1 MAVWL
6 LGESLALVLLGVPA
20 PVPRLAADPPLALDA
35 AGFDLAVQSGETLPL
50 VIADQDARPEPLAPV
65 RSDDGWAPPLRTWG
79 DAGSGPVIELGAL
92 GASKIR
98 KRRADLVHLSLD
110 WGF

>member
-1 MAVWL
+1 MAIWVLGEGLALAL
-6 LGESLALVLLGVPA
+6 LGLGA
-20 PVPRLAADPPLALDA
+20 PVPDPAPPKPMVSSFALARTAPPLVVQESISRSGQYTRLRPVA
-35 AGFDLAVQSGETLPL
+35 AE
-50 VIADQDARPEPLAPV
+50 
-65 RSDDGWAPPLRTWG
+65 DGWSPPLRTWG

>member
-6 LGESLALVLLGVPA
+6 LGESLALMLLGVPA
-20 PVPRLAADPPLALDA
+20 PVPRVQSDPPLALDA
-35 AGFDLAVQSGETLPL
+35 AGFDLAAQSETLPI
-50 VIADQDARPEPLAPV
+50 VVTDQNARPEPLAPV
-65 RSDDGWAPPLRTWG
+65 RSDDGWTPPLRTWG

>member
-20 PVPRLAADPPLALDA
+20 PVPDLAPSAPMASAFDLGARTAVPVPLLAAP
-35 AGFDLAVQSGETLPL
+35 SGDERAIRL
-50 VIADQDARPEPLAPV
+50 QPV
-65 RSDDGWAPPLRTWG
+65 TADDGWTPPLRSWG
-79 DAGSGPVIELGAL
+79 HAGNGPVIELGTL
-92 GASKIR
+92 GSSKIR